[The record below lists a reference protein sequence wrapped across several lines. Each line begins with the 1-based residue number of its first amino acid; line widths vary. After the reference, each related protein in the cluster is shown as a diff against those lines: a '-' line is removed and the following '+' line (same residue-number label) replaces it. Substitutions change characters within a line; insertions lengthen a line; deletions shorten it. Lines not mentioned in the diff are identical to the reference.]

1 MRIKV
6 EASYIVIK
14 KIVNAIALGNKK
26 FSDERRRTARRRHR
40 FLLKIKKDYRLSE
53 INELGSVLQ

>member
-6 EASYIVIK
+6 EVSSIAIN

-26 FSDERRRTARRRHR
+26 FSDERSLFAEDQR
-40 FLLKIKKDYRLSE
+40 KITD
-53 INELGSVLQ
+53 